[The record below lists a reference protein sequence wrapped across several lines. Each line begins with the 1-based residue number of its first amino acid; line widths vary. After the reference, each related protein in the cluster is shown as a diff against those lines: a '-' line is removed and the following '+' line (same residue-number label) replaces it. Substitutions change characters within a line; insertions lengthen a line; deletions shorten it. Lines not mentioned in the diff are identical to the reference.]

1 MLEGLVGD
9 DVMAF
14 ALGVSASA
22 SRQAAIITAGRGS
35 GAGSAPRH
43 TLDDSLVTEPVLSAV
58 TYCDEHGSRCH
69 FHRVYAE
76 LQQRILT
83 AAASEAA
90 DAGTTVA
97 TTPQPRSSDTPQ
109 RRPPAPPAPPAVA
122 ARASPKREDTVCGV
136 VLPQQHSEALA
147 KLRAVLRVAEE
158 ARERAETSSEDYR
171 RQLQQ
176 LGHAYETVMSD
187 NKRLQTNMYRLQDQL
202 RLAAKKSWFGLFS

>member
-14 ALGVSASA
+14 ALGVFASA

-97 TTPQPRSSDTPQ
+97 TTPQPRNATATTWWPSTS
-109 RRPPAPPAPPAVA
+109 
-122 ARASPKREDTVCGV
+122 ARATTV
-136 VLPQQHSEALA
+136 
-147 KLRAVLRVAEE
+147 R
-158 ARERAETSSEDYR
+158 
-171 RQLQQ
+171 
-176 LGHAYETVMSD
+176 
-187 NKRLQTNMYRLQDQL
+187 
-202 RLAAKKSWFGLFS
+202 